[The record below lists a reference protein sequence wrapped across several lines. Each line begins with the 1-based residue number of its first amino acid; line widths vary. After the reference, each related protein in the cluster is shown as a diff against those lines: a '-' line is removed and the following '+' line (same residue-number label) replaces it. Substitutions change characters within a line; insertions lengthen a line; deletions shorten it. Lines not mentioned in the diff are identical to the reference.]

1 MAFPLHLRVP
11 HWCKEAVV
19 KVNDREW
26 GKAAASS
33 IIKVYRE
40 WTSDDVVELEMPM
53 GIKVSRWYE
62 RSAVIERGPLVYALK
77 VGENWK
83 KVQDDRKFGKHYQAE
98 TLPLE
103 DIVLVPYGCTTLRI
117 TEFPVTRK

>member
-19 KVNDREW
+19 KVNDRKW
-26 GKAAASS
+26 GKAAAGS

-40 WTSDDVVELEMPM
+40 WTSNDVVELEMPM
-53 GIKVSRWYE
+53 DIKVSRWYE

-77 VGENWK
+77 IGESWK
-83 KVQDDRKFGKHYQAE
+83 KVQDDRKFGKHYGDWYYDCLLY
-98 TLPLE
+98 TSPSPR
-103 DIVLVPYGCTTLRI
+103 DCS
-117 TEFPVTRK
+117 